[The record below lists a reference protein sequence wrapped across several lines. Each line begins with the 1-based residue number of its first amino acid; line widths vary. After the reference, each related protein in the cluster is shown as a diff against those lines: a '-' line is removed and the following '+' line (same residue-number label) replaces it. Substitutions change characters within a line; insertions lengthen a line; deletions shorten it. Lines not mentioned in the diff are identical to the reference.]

1 MSESLLLIDDEKSF
15 CEVLQRRLRHHG
27 WQVDVAHDSASAL
40 KQPGPYDVVLL
51 DMMLGEENGLELI
64 EPLRQAFNPQ
74 QLIVLTGYASIAT
87 SVAAIKRGAT
97 DYLAKPV
104 SSKELLDRLQGTSP
118 ASDAAP
124 EPLSPAQVEWEYIQR
139 ILQQNQGNISK
150 TARQLGMHRR
160 TLQRKLTKKA
170 PTK

>member
-1 MSESLLLIDDEKSF
+1 MSSSLLLVDDEQSF
-15 CEVLQRRLRHHG
+15 CEVLQRRLTHHG
-27 WQVDVAHDSASAL
+27 WQVDIAHDSVSAL
-40 KQPGPYDVVLL
+40 QKAGPYNAILL

-64 EPLRQAFNPQ
+64 EPLQQAFTPQ

-104 SSKELLDRLQGTSP
+104 SSTELLERLKGDSNTVVQQ
-118 ASDAAP
+118 P
-124 EPLSPAQVEWEYIQR
+124 ESLSPAQVEWEYIQR
-139 ILQQNQGNISK
+139 VLQQNQGNISK